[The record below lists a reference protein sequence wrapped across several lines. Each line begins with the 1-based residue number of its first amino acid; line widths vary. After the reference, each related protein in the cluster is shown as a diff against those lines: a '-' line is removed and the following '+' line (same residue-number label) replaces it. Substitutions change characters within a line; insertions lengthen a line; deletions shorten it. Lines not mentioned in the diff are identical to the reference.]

1 MDFNQILLFAGLG
14 LLAIVLLFAL
24 WGFLG
29 GLKRELRC
37 VAVFIVL
44 LVLSWLVFGD
54 QATLLNVKAGQQVA
68 EILGVQD
75 DSISTIWDA
84 ILVYAKSVIPNG
96 EGLLVEGK
104 ETYTLFYSVV
114 GAIFRAVG
122 LFAGTLVVLIVSPII
137 RLITHMIELIIRAAK
152 KKKPVEQAASEK
164 TVVSEKEQVVIST
177 GEESVEEAVVTKE
190 ANELVKKPAGKKRWW
205 GALAGSL
212 KGVFVVILV
221 CVPLSGICTV
231 LNTATPETKG
241 MISDLV
247 NGKEQQT
254 TSTDDPIEMI
264 FDFAKA
270 YDESGLGK
278 FANASSYFF
287 GKSFSESLFDDLLRI
302 ETKNQNISVS
312 EELITFIKAANALN
326 GKSNPEKWSIEELKT
341 ALNALK
347 KSKLLV
353 EGMPVAIEYGYEI
366 PAIQKALENAYQ
378 DSDYLSLRYINW
390 GKDLDAILD
399 AIVEA
404 YQLGI
409 FPLDQFNYLT
419 MNAEQVRNVVNVLAK
434 TELIQK
440 ILPIAINTGLSHEKV
455 VEWIGYQFVSGIED
469 IDWKKEL
476 NILVDMYATFQTL
489 GVTSFEGLDTN
500 ALIKDILNNV
510 GKTEALFEIINQ
522 ALEVELLKQIAVP
535 SGIEYASNIE
545 GFKKLLEDA
554 DQFGA
559 FSDLRFTMTIED
571 LKAVVAGVKTALPLI
586 DFSNY
591 PTIQVDYLNLDVAI
605 LHAVV
610 DQIFSTLD
618 EETKTSSLYDVVK
631 IGLAVGLNQAQVK
644 EIVGD
649 ALDQINFTEVNWK
662 QEFHAIVNI
671 YEEVQKFD
679 LKTIENVK
687 ENYNNILHD
696 ILNDSNQLDDLL
708 VMVHHIL
715 SLQIA
720 DLVVV
725 PVGIDYALHQEQIR
739 KLLEDAKQLE
749 AVEKLKE
756 TLTTDDLKKIVS
768 AVREAANLANFEE
781 FPNRVTVDYLH
792 LDATILR
799 SVVNKLFSSQRMNEI
814 INIAVTVGVS
824 IEKVQDMTKH
834 ALDNVDFSQVV
845 WDKELGQ
852 LVSLYETFLT
862 FGFESVE
869 EFQTKNW
876 IEIVQDILENADKFE
891 SANTFASQL
900 VDLQLY
906 KLAGTPTMQKFLDEF
921 IDQKANE
928 FGDIVDVNG
937 MSSEEWKEDLKDIL
951 DIAKAANEIKVLDN
965 LNPFVYQNLD
975 LTSDQAIANL
985 KLIVE
990 KALGLHI
997 LGDNQL
1003 KNKLVLASM
1012 RQFGWIE
1019 VLEEDAFQN
1028 VDWNNETIVILSLI
1042 DTYAKLIDVEGF
1054 DIYNL
1059 SSLTENIEQLLENDT
1074 FLDYVVEAL
1083 ENIVESQLVLTV
1095 LPNVLDKYLVPQIEK
1110 LETIDDSALIKD
1122 ILDHISSEELV
1133 NEVIKLVDV
1142 VKAAVDLNVLDIK
1155 NDGLHALALEQVDA
1169 MKTIVSGIFDSK
1181 IIQGFEGRIIRLLLK
1196 VSGLLD
1202 IEKDGDV
1209 YNQLIALD
1217 YTGEKDI
1224 LLSFIDEISN
1234 VLQDES
1240 FTLFNEQN
1248 QLILDLNFWAENENA
1263 QALVNGV
1270 KVLFGTYEDT
1280 NVSGSKL
1287 IEVLLPTIYD
1297 TYVEAKNI
1305 IPEDFKS
1312 IVEEL
1317 DVTNASGQTLAHD
1330 LRCLVYV
1337 LDQLVSVDAQTFL
1350 TKEGN
1355 IAINDQLSDALCNI
1369 IDALHDMELFWG
1381 HEEATLSWGVNYI
1394 ASLLKIELGAINEDF
1409 SNVDWQGQKAVYKN
1423 IITDIVALFKE
1434 NQVADVNA
1442 AIEIIQGILKGNHE
1456 YDTYVTDAN
1465 ATSILNI
1472 IDKIADVEVIDAIIP
1487 LGIKYGVKFLG
1498 EKGIQLD
1505 YIYELTNEQLV
1516 ADFHSLVTIA
1526 HKLVEDLSIVD
1537 YYLDREKG
1545 EMALPNESVVLS
1557 LVDDIYDLNL
1567 VQCANGR
1574 LAEAVYD
1581 KLIEL
1586 YAQDQVFELSKAD
1599 FDFRNINWTSEKEVI
1614 KELLAL
1620 GYDFFET
1627 ANVQTMY
1634 AVVNFFKDKWYTYPT
1649 VLTDE
1654 VGYIATEALRTLQQS
1669 QLVGNIIEKSFTY
1682 LVNLAN
1688 RSGQVPFSI
1697 DYLAQVSKEALI
1709 EDLGTLA
1716 NILDEAISFGAIE
1729 YFRTKNIQMV
1739 DLNKVADIF
1748 EHMYDLNIVQANESE
1763 LLFNAINYGLKLIND
1778 KWNDTLFVT
1787 DSQVKAIDVKQEF
1800 TLVAQIIRNVQRV
1813 LDKQDLRSITDIQEF
1828 ISGDAYKKEAFYDV
1842 ETGEILSD
1850 ILVEVVDSQIL
1861 QLVLVD
1867 VIDLVATQV
1876 KKFDLSF
1883 LKGALTK
1890 EEWVE
1895 DIRTVAKLIVP
1906 AIQAE
1911 LIKLVFGLDVK
1922 ELPLHMDIYS
1932 EMVPILGDLNLLNY
1946 KWADIATLATN
1957 QVLEAIKVE
1966 DRVESSLF
1974 EGIVFKDEVAS
1985 LVQAIQS
1992 LQQSFENASIVKVQ
2006 DVIDIMQYKAYK
2018 DAKYANEAVVNPL
2031 LDALDALLDTQTL
2044 QVVLPTVANV
2054 ARDQLTKNDATKDF
2068 AFVLEDLNQ
2077 VELVQDAKLLVAYLK
2092 DAVTVGALEY
2102 VTTQDIQNLNVEKI
2116 AEMVDGLY
2124 DFHMIQKHAPN
2135 LMNELFKLATKKVV
2149 ISFNVTLADF
2159 ETIQY
2164 QNEFSSLA
2172 EAILT
2177 IRPLMDSLEYTS
2189 LKDVMQIINNKD
2201 YQYRAFYKGAT
2212 LDALVDLARETLDL
2226 ETVALLLP
2234 DAFNYGL
2241 DQVKGVDVSF
2251 LKDAFTK
2258 EELVHDARQILLA
2271 VAPMDRAEMIDV
2283 MFGTKIEDTMLHFN
2297 DYEEIVTVV
2306 SELYILN
2313 KKWADIAALATNKI
2327 LEALKSSD
2335 RVESNLFEGIVFKDE
2350 ALQLVQVLENLDQT
2364 CLAANLSTV
2373 KNVIDIVKDGYYK
2386 DVKYANE
2393 AVVNPLLEA
2402 LEVLLD
2408 VQTVQV
2414 LLPTA
2419 TTHIITYL
2427 DTKHIQYVFMLEDLN
2442 QVELVQDAKLLVA
2455 YLKDAVTV
2463 GVLEYIT
2470 TKDIQNLNVEKI
2482 AEMVDGLYDFH
2493 MIQKHIVEL
2502 LSTVVETLDL
2512 AIKDIVID
2520 ITSQD
2525 LETVDY
2531 ALEFKQLAEVVRGVG
2546 SLMDSLEY
2554 TSLKDL
2560 TEMIK
2565 RKDYNANGFYTEA
2578 SVNAAANILDAV
2590 ANLQLAEIVLPSAID
2605 YAVVYAASKNLDL
2618 AFLQNG
2624 RYNGAL
2630 QVEDL
2635 KTMATIL
2642 PLVYELGITDYYF
2655 KQEGK
2660 DLDATIINAILDQV
2674 GKLNVAH
2681 LFYKDLLVLGVNKVY
2696 SLAKLDAKVTVED
2709 FNSVVFE
2716 TEIETFQK
2724 AVVAFKAMM
2733 DEKELSTIADVVAF
2747 FNDKTY
2753 AKAECYDVS
2762 MGYALATFV
2771 SEIADSKVVEVM
2783 LPVFFNYGLDQVK
2796 GVDVSFLKDVFTKE
2810 ELSSDLKQLSNAI
2823 VPIIRAEL
2831 VDVCLKAIQLEE
2843 MALHFNDYEEIVT
2856 VVSELHILNK
2866 KWADIAA
2873 LTTNKIL
2880 EALKSSD
2887 RVEASLF
2894 EGIIFKDEAPQ
2905 LVQALEEFKAAYV
2918 SSNVLTVKDIL
2929 DIFKNKNYKDEATLN
2944 RNVVNAFVNGVDQ
2957 AVEVKTLQVLLPTFA
2972 MHMAKFIGQKGFAME
2987 YLFIDATKEELVA
3000 DVHTLASMTRELL
3013 DYGMLEFMLFGGAID
3028 VSTADVINAAIDKM
3042 QTLHCMNHNEQNLL
3056 TALFDKLGINTTSMA
3071 LSTIDYKQT
3080 WAEVNEVVRIAYRV
3094 FNAKQADTLS
3104 QIKALFT
3111 KEFVQELWKVNEQ
3124 TDTYLDAMIDLAK
3137 LCSESELVE
3146 AIAFPVSEKYVKEDN
3161 KLFDLIGIHQIYNHP
3176 QEFTADLSAFA
3187 TTIESI
3193 RTLDL
3198 YKIVKEDA
3206 PYPFDR
3212 SDVVETVVN
3221 HLFGLYYFN
3230 NDGRLDAVI
3239 KAVDGLV
3246 SQDLSDITADGVNLK
3261 ADAPKII
3268 EMYSYFYNITQN
3280 KYWTINSNADV
3291 KNKNFNMQLL
3301 GQASFYEN
3309 TLDFILTYMDTTI
3322 YEKTGPAILLVSVP
3336 LMKKFAPQYYEA
3348 LDLEHLT
3355 LDVVEHDILYLE
3367 DIIFAMKEMDLT
3379 TTIENKAYFT
3389 EQMREMVTRIFDDVV
3404 ALDMLNGHME
3414 AVLTLIAKDFING
3427 KKIAGFEI
3435 AEDAFKF
3442 ETTIFELDKDDIKLV
3457 MNELYDLFARENI
3470 NNIEDVKAYIQQLM
3484 NKAGMK
3490 AFLSQE
3496 SNWVMMENIMNALS
3510 HMTLVQENGL
3520 AMMNNIVTPFIEQYS
3535 LTLGHASD
3543 LSMYTNEE
3551 FMEDLALATALV
3563 KALHQLDVVSI
3574 LNNQDIDYA
3583 NVDAVETILSSLAD
3597 MNYFKYHMDQ
3607 IINFVDRRSI
3617 LPFSIQALHSS
3628 EFDFAS
3634 DMRLF
3639 AQMYKDL
3646 VPYLTSKYNPFPTYK
3661 DIRAF
3666 MNSGFNITKDML
3678 SGTNQYRYNF
3688 VDAYDKLVQ
3697 TTTYQLLLP
3706 ELKEFVETKVP
3717 EKYRGVVAAV
3727 SFDGL
3732 TFAQVKEDALLSAT
3746 LVRTLVDFGIIDVVK
3761 NKDIPFTGQITS
3773 TLDAQTTE
3781 ITRTEALN
3789 NIVDYLE
3796 ALHCLDNRSEVLL
3809 EALETLGVITNEIDL
3824 SGVNWENEFTYLRTL
3839 ITEGIEVFESCGW
3852 NTVKEVYAYIKS
3864 LNRTNIQSEM
3874 KAMARLADTDSLAV
3888 VMETL
3893 DLSDAFNQ
3901 LFKPLYNRYVY
3912 HRLPISLSELGNL
3925 DEYTIADLDED
3936 MARVARI
3943 TRAVA
3948 QMDAVPGSI
3957 KDNVTKDECIIPAQT
3972 IIEEVFALN
3981 FVDQKKQ
3988 ELVHFANTFVGK
4000 IDMSDLD
4007 LTGVD
4012 LASDGKILSAYAKE
4026 ILMIVAKTGLLK
4038 VKLQHLGNTELMS
4051 AFVAL
4056 YHGAL
4061 DTNVFKAISSW
4072 GYEKYVLPKLENANL
4087 AHRLGIDEN
4096 SIEPLC
4102 QEFGVVL
4109 DALLDMGAFSNEGI
4123 DFTNPENT
4131 DRLFGV
4137 FTNVF
4142 DLSDKTMTPINKL
4155 KKNMY
4160 VLGKVDLVYPEG
4172 SLKVELKAIYH
4183 TMMKALDLV
4192 ERYGDQLKT
4201 DKYELLDDQSFQN
4214 EVTALVNQAFESK
4227 VLEQIAMPIADGI
4240 VRIFTKDIVEITI
4253 LEHMDSKTFVNTFL
4267 PDVFNIVEKANALG
4281 LFKKTIDYKN
4291 AQGIIDFA
4299 DIAVHSTSF
4308 APYLD
4313 QLMQYACYV
4322 VGIDIRDVDF
4332 SSVNWEMEYQGLA
4345 SALREMETVLPTIDI
4360 HDKSTMKNNAFLDA
4374 VANATPHMENSTILP
4389 LVARQFAEKLAQKL
4403 FGNRFNQY
4411 INRLYQ
4417 TSYTD
4422 EKLMSDYAHISDILK
4437 AVVDLGY
4444 FEGGLDYNDLD
4455 PILILA
4461 EEFFALEYT
4470 KGLEATLLNA
4480 VVKRVD
4486 ALKAYTF
4493 DFDAV
4498 QDWAAEQVVLM
4509 DALKEL
4515 VSLSKLMD
4523 INNVS
4528 SSALENKEIQAQ
4540 FVKVVDAMSKS
4551 LVGQQF
4557 LPQFYMDKV
4566 EPMLGNEDYR
4576 DIVDFTDPGFTPD
4589 KWAGEFE
4596 KLFEAYSKL
4605 QEVGYGTSK
4614 EITLQ
4619 DAKAIMLL
4627 MFGTREHKEDG
4638 LYAVTSKPQLWLTR
4652 FYDRGFFSLPNN
4664 AKVSIDTTD
4673 DRDWNDEAYQ
4683 MMDLLDQMMAFETSS
4698 GSTFDYNDVYACQ
4711 DEAQLKE
4718 FFATI
4723 NECVAV
4729 RTAVMCIVFNVI
4741 EENTTV
4747 QQQLEASGLL
4757 DTAFQ
4762 DEYDLYMNGTY
4773 VYNESYWTDAKVQQ
4787 FASIIARANAL

>member
-14 LLAIVLLFAL
+14 LLVIVLLFAL

-54 QATLLNVKAGQQVA
+54 QATLLNVKAGQRVA

-84 ILVYAKSVIPNG
+84 ILVYARSVVPNG
-96 EGLLVEGK
+96 EDLLVEGK

-114 GAIFRAVG
+114 GTIFRAVG
-122 LFAGTLVVLIVSPII
+122 LLAGTVVVLIISPII

-152 KKKPVEQAASEK
+152 QKKPIEQAASE
-164 TVVSEKEQVVIST
+164 TAVSEKEQVLIST

-231 LNTATPETKG
+231 LNTATPETRG

-326 GKSNPEKWSIEELKT
+326 GKSNPEKWSIEELQN

-366 PAIQKALENAYQ
+366 PVIQEALNNAYQ

-399 AIVEA
+399 AVVEA

-419 MNAEQVRNVVNVLAK
+419 MNAEQLRNVVNVLAK

-476 NILVDMYATFQTL
+476 NILVDMYANFQTF
-489 GVTSFEGLDTN
+489 GVTTFEGLDTN
-500 ALIKDILNNV
+500 AFIKDILNNA
-510 GKTEALFEIINQ
+510 GKTETLFEIINQ

-554 DQFGA
+554 DQFNA
-559 FSDLRFTMTIED
+559 FSSLRFDMTIED
-571 LKAVVAGVKTALPLI
+571 LKAVVAAIKTALPLI

-591 PTIQVDYLNLDVAI
+591 PTIEVDYLNLDVAI

-618 EETKTSSLYDVVK
+618 KETQTSSLYDVVK
-631 IGLAVGLNQAQVK
+631 IGLAIGLNQAQVK

-649 ALDQINFTEVNWK
+649 ALDQIDFKGINWK
-662 QEFHAIVNI
+662 QEFHDIVNI

-687 ENYNNILHD
+687 ENYNSILHD
-696 ILNDSNQLDDLL
+696 ILNDSNRLDDVL

-720 DLVVV
+720 DKVVV
-725 PVGIDYALHQEQIR
+725 PVGLDYALRQEQIR
-739 KLLEDAKQLE
+739 KLLEDANQLE
-749 AVEKLKE
+749 AVEKLKGE
-756 TLTTDDLKKIVS
+756 LTTDDLKQIVS
-768 AVREAANLANFEE
+768 AVREAANLANFKE
-781 FPNRVTVDYLH
+781 FPDRVTADYLH

-799 SVVNKLFSSQRMNEI
+799 SVVNKLFSTKKMHDI
-814 INIAVTVGVS
+814 VNIAVAVGVS
-824 IEKVQDMTKH
+824 IEKVQDITKH
-834 ALDNVDFSQVV
+834 ALDNVDFSKVEWQ
-845 WDKELGQ
+845 KEFGQ

-876 IEIVQDILENADKFE
+876 VDIVQDILEHTDKFE

-906 KLAGTPTMQKFLDEF
+906 QLAGTPTMQKFLDEW

-928 FGDIVDVNG
+928 FDDIVDVSG
-937 MSSEEWKEDLKDIL
+937 MTSEEWKDDLKDIL
-951 DIAKAANEIKVLDN
+951 DIAKATNEIKVLEN

-990 KALGLHI
+990 KALGLHL

-1019 VLEEDAFQN
+1019 ALEEEAFQN
-1028 VDWNNETIVILSLI
+1028 VDWNHETLVLLSLI

-1054 DIYNL
+1054 DIYDL
-1059 SSLTENIEQLLENDT
+1059 SSLSQNIEQLLENDT

-1083 ENIVESQLVLTV
+1083 ENIVESQVVLAI

-1110 LETIDDSALIKD
+1110 LETIDDSALIRD

-1133 NEVIKLVDV
+1133 NEVIQLVDV
-1142 VKAAVDLNVLDIK
+1142 VKAVVDLNVLDIK

-1209 YNQLIALD
+1209 YNQLVALD

-1224 LLSFIDEISN
+1224 LLSFIDEISD

-1240 FTLFNEQN
+1240 FSLFNEKN

-1263 QALVNGV
+1263 QTLVDGV
-1270 KVLFGTYEDT
+1270 KVLFGTYEDA
-1280 NVSGSKL
+1280 NASGSKL

-1297 TYVEAKNI
+1297 TYVEAKDI

-1317 DVTNASGQTLAHD
+1317 DLTNASGQTLVHD

-1337 LDQLVSVDAQTFL
+1337 LDQLVAVDAQSFL
-1350 TKEGN
+1350 TKGGN

-1369 IDALHDMELFWG
+1369 IDALHDMELFHG

-1434 NQVADVNA
+1434 NQVTDVNA

-1487 LGIKYGVKFLG
+1487 LGIKCGVKFLG
-1498 EKGIQLD
+1498 EQGIQLD

-1516 ADFHSLVTIA
+1516 DDFRSLVTID
-1526 HKLVEDLSIVD
+1526 HKLVEDAHIVD

-1545 EMALPNESVVLS
+1545 EMALPDESVVLS
-1557 LVDDIYDLNL
+1557 LVDDIYALNM

-1574 LAEAVYD
+1574 LAEVVYD
-1581 KLIEL
+1581 KLIAL
-1586 YAQDQVFELSKAD
+1586 YAQDQVFELSKDD
-1599 FDFRNINWTSEKEVI
+1599 FDFRNIDWASEKEII
-1614 KELLAL
+1614 KALLAL

-1634 AVVNFFKDKWYTYPT
+1634 ALTNFFKDKWYTYPT
-1649 VLTDE
+1649 VLTDG
-1654 VGYIATEALRTLQQS
+1654 VGYVATEALRTLQQS
-1669 QLVGNIIEKSFTY
+1669 QLVGNIIEKGFKY
-1682 LVNLAN
+1682 IVDLAN
-1688 RSGQVPFSI
+1688 RSGKVPFSI
-1697 DYLAQVSKEALI
+1697 DYLSQVSKEALM

-1716 NILDEAISFGAIE
+1716 NILDEAISFGAME
-1729 YFRTKNIQMV
+1729 YLRTKNIQMV
-1739 DLNKVADIF
+1739 DLNQAANIV
-1748 EHMYDLNIVQANESE
+1748 EQMYDLHVVQANESE

-1778 KWNDTLFVT
+1778 KWNDTLYVT
-1787 DSQVKAIDVKQEF
+1787 DSQVKTIDVKQEF
-1800 TLVAQIIRNVQRV
+1800 TLLAQIIRNAQRV
-1813 LDKQDLRSITDIQEF
+1813 LDKQDLRSITDIQAF
-1828 ISGDAYKKEAFYDV
+1828 ISGDTYKKEAFYDV
-1842 ETGEILSD
+1842 EMGEILSD
-1850 ILVEVVDSQIL
+1850 MVVQVVDSQIL

-1876 KKFDLSF
+1876 QKVDLSF
-1883 LKGALTK
+1883 LKGTLTK

-1895 DIRTVAKLIVP
+1895 DIRTAAKLIVP

-1911 LIKLVFGLDVK
+1911 LIQLVFGLDVK

-1932 EMVPILGDLNLLNY
+1932 EMVLVLGDLHLLNH
-1946 KWADIATLATN
+1946 KWADVATLATN
-1957 QVLEAIKVE
+1957 QVLGALKVE
-1966 DRVESSLF
+1966 DRVETSLF
-1974 EGIVFKDEVAS
+1974 EGIRFKDEVSS
-1985 LVQAIQS
+1985 LVQAIQAA
-1992 LQQSFENASIVKVQ
+1992 QQSFENAAIVKVK
-2006 DVIDIMQYKAYK
+2006 DAIDIMQYKAYK

-2031 LDALDALLDTQTL
+2031 LDALDALLDTQTI
-2044 QVVLPTVANV
+2044 QAVLPTAARVG
-2054 ARDQLTKNDATKDF
+2054 RDQLTKNNATKDF
-2068 AFVLEDLNQ
+2068 VFILDDLNQ
-2077 VELVQDAKLLVAYLK
+2077 LELVQDAKLLVAYLK

-2116 AEMVDGLY
+2116 AEMVEGLY

-2135 LMNELFKLATKKVV
+2135 LMYELFQLATKKVV
-2149 ISFNVTLADF
+2149 ISFDVTLADF

-2164 QNEFSSLA
+2164 QNEFASLA
-2172 EAILT
+2172 EAIVAV
-2177 IRPLMDSLEYTS
+2177 RPLMDSLEYTS
-2189 LKDVMQIINNKD
+2189 LKDVMKIVNNKD
-2201 YQYRAFYKGAT
+2201 YQYKAFYKGAT
-2212 LDALVDLARETLDL
+2212 LDALVEFAREVLDL
-2226 ETVALLLP
+2226 ETVAFLLP
-2234 DAFNYGL
+2234 DVFNYGV

-2251 LKDAFTK
+2251 LKGAFTK
-2258 EELVHDARQILLA
+2258 EELVQDARQILLA
-2271 VAPMDRAEMIDV
+2271 VAPMDRAEIIDV
-2283 MFGTKIEDTMLHFN
+2283 IFGTKIEDISLHFN
-2297 DYEEIVTVV
+2297 DYEEIVAAA
-2306 SELYILN
+2306 SELHILN

-2335 RVESNLFEGIVFKDE
+2335 TVEASLFEGIVFKDE
-2350 ALQLVQVLENLDQT
+2350 A
-2364 CLAANLSTV
+2364 
-2373 KNVIDIVKDGYYK
+2373 
-2386 DVKYANE
+2386 
-2393 AVVNPLLEA
+2393 
-2402 LEVLLD
+2402 
-2408 VQTVQV
+2408 
-2414 LLPTA
+2414 
-2419 TTHIITYL
+2419 
-2427 DTKHIQYVFMLEDLN
+2427 
-2442 QVELVQDAKLLVA
+2442 
-2455 YLKDAVTV
+2455 
-2463 GVLEYIT
+2463 
-2470 TKDIQNLNVEKI
+2470 
-2482 AEMVDGLYDFH
+2482 
-2493 MIQKHIVEL
+2493 
-2502 LSTVVETLDL
+2502 
-2512 AIKDIVID
+2512 
-2520 ITSQD
+2520 
-2525 LETVDY
+2525 
-2531 ALEFKQLAEVVRGVG
+2531 
-2546 SLMDSLEY
+2546 
-2554 TSLKDL
+2554 
-2560 TEMIK
+2560 
-2565 RKDYNANGFYTEA
+2565 
-2578 SVNAAANILDAV
+2578 
-2590 ANLQLAEIVLPSAID
+2590 
-2605 YAVVYAASKNLDL
+2605 
-2618 AFLQNG
+2618 
-2624 RYNGAL
+2624 
-2630 QVEDL
+2630 
-2635 KTMATIL
+2635 
-2642 PLVYELGITDYYF
+2642 
-2655 KQEGK
+2655 
-2660 DLDATIINAILDQV
+2660 
-2674 GKLNVAH
+2674 
-2681 LFYKDLLVLGVNKVY
+2681 
-2696 SLAKLDAKVTVED
+2696 
-2709 FNSVVFE
+2709 
-2716 TEIETFQK
+2716 
-2724 AVVAFKAMM
+2724 
-2733 DEKELSTIADVVAF
+2733 
-2747 FNDKTY
+2747 
-2753 AKAECYDVS
+2753 
-2762 MGYALATFV
+2762 
-2771 SEIADSKVVEVM
+2771 
-2783 LPVFFNYGLDQVK
+2783 
-2796 GVDVSFLKDVFTKE
+2796 
-2810 ELSSDLKQLSNAI
+2810 
-2823 VPIIRAEL
+2823 
-2831 VDVCLKAIQLEE
+2831 
-2843 MALHFNDYEEIVT
+2843 
-2856 VVSELHILNK
+2856 
-2866 KWADIAA
+2866 
-2873 LTTNKIL
+2873 
-2880 EALKSSD
+2880 
-2887 RVEASLF
+2887 
-2894 EGIIFKDEAPQ
+2894 PQ
-2905 LVQALEEFKAAYV
+2905 LIQALEEFKAAYV
-2918 SSNVLTVKDIL
+2918 ASNVLTVKDIL
-2929 DIFKNKNYKDEATLN
+2929 GIFKNKTYQDEATLN

-2972 MHMAKFIGQKGFAME
+2972 MHMAKFTGQKGFAME
-2987 YLFIDATKEELVA
+2987 YLFIDATTEELVA
-3000 DVHTLASMTRELL
+3000 DVHTLASISRELL

-3028 VSTADVINAAIDKM
+3028 VSTADVINAAINKM

-3056 TALFDKLGINTTSMA
+3056 TALFDKLGIDTTAMA
-3071 LSTIDYKQT
+3071 LSTIDYQQT
-3080 WAEVNEVVRIAYRV
+3080 WAEINEVVRIAYRI

-3111 KEFVQELWKVNEQ
+3111 KEFAQELWKVNEQ

-3146 AIAFPVSEKYVKEDN
+3146 AIAFPISEKYVKENN

-3176 QEFTADLSAFA
+3176 QEFTADLSALA

-3198 YKIVKEDA
+3198 YQIVKEDA

-3268 EMYSYFYNITQN
+3268 EMYSYFYNITRN

-3291 KNKNFNMQLL
+3291 KNNNFNMQLL

-3309 TLDFILTYMDTTI
+3309 ALDFILTYMDTTI
-3322 YEKTGPAILLVSVP
+3322 YEKTGPAILLVSLP

-3355 LDVVEHDILYLE
+3355 LDVVEHDIPYLE
-3367 DIIFAMKEMDLT
+3367 DIVFAMKEMDLT

-3414 AVLTLIAKDFING
+3414 AVLTLVAKDFING

-3442 ETTIFELDKDDIKLV
+3442 ETTVFALDKEDMKLV
-3457 MNELYDLFARENI
+3457 MNELYDLFAREHI
-3470 NNIEDVKAYIQQLM
+3470 NNIADAKAYIQQLM
-3484 NKAGMK
+3484 NKAGIK

-3496 SNWVMMENIMNALS
+3496 ANWIMMENIMDALTR
-3510 HMTLVQENGL
+3510 MTLVQENGL
-3520 AMMNNIVTPFIEQYS
+3520 AMMNNIITPYIEQYS

-3543 LSMYTNEE
+3543 VSMYTNEE
-3551 FMEDLALATALV
+3551 FMEDLALATSVV
-3563 KALHQLDVVSI
+3563 KALHQLDIVSI
-3574 LNNQDIDYA
+3574 LNNQNIDYA
-3583 NVDAVETILSSLAD
+3583 NVDAVEAILSSLAD

-3607 IINFVDRRSI
+3607 IIDFVDRRSI
-3617 LPFSIQALHSS
+3617 LPFSIQALHAS
-3628 EFDFAS
+3628 EFDFAG
-3634 DMRLF
+3634 DMNVF

-3646 VPYLTSKYNPFPTYK
+3646 VPYLTSKYNPFPTYQ

-3666 MNSGFNITKDML
+3666 MNSGFNITRDML
-3678 SGTNQYRYNF
+3678 SGTNQYRYQF
-3688 VDAYDKLVQ
+3688 VDAYDKFVQ

-3732 TFAQVKEDALLSAT
+3732 TFEQIKEDALLSAT

-3761 NKDIPFTGQITS
+3761 NKDIPFTGTITS
-3773 TLDAQTTE
+3773 TLNAQTTE
-3781 ITRTEALN
+3781 MTRTEALN
-3789 NIVDYLE
+3789 SIVDYLE
-3796 ALHCLDNRSEVLL
+3796 ALHCLADRSEVLL

-3824 SGVNWENEFTYLRTL
+3824 SGVNWDYEFAYLRTL
-3839 ITEGIEVFESCGW
+3839 ITEGIDVFASCGW
-3852 NTVKEVYAYIKS
+3852 HTVKEVYAYIKS
-3864 LNRTNIQSEM
+3864 LNRTNIQSEI

-3901 LFKPLYNRYVY
+3901 LFKPLYNRFVY
-3912 HRLPISLSELGNL
+3912 HRLPVSLGELGNL
-3925 DEYTIADLDED
+3925 DTYTVADLDED

-3957 KDNVTKDECIIPAQT
+3957 KDNVSKDECIIPAQT

-3988 ELVHFANTFVGK
+3988 ELVRFANTFVGE

-4012 LASDGKILSAYAKE
+4012 LASDGKVLSAYAKE
-4026 ILMIVAKTGLLK
+4026 ILTIVAQTGLLK
-4038 VKLQHLGNTELMS
+4038 VKLQHVGNTELMS
-4051 AFVAL
+4051 AVVAL
-4056 YHGAL
+4056 YQGAL

-4109 DALLDMGAFSNEGI
+4109 DALLDMGAFSNNGI
-4123 DFTNPENT
+4123 DFTNTENT

-4172 SLKVELKAIYH
+4172 SLKVELKAIYRA
-4183 TMMKALDLV
+4183 MMKALDIIT
-4192 ERYGDQLKT
+4192 RYGDQLKT
-4201 DKYELLDDQSFQN
+4201 EKYELFDDQTFQN

-4227 VLEQIAMPIADGI
+4227 VLEQISTPIADGI

-4253 LEHMDSKTFVNTFL
+4253 LEHMDSQTFVNTFL
-4267 PDVFNIVEKANALG
+4267 PDVFNIVEKANVLG

-4291 AQGIIDFA
+4291 AQGIIDLA

-4345 SALREMETVLPTIDI
+4345 SALREVENVLPTIDI

-4389 LVARQFAEKLAQKL
+4389 LVARQFAEKLSQKL
-4403 FGNRFNQY
+4403 FGDRFNQY
-4411 INRLYQ
+4411 INHLYQ

-4422 EKLMSDYAHISDILK
+4422 DKLMSDYARISDILK

-4444 FEGGLDYNDLD
+4444 FEGGLDYNYLD
-4455 PILILA
+4455 PILTLA

-4470 KGLEATLLNA
+4470 KGLEATLLHA

-4498 QDWAAEQVVLM
+4498 QDWTAEQVVLM

-4528 SSALENKEIQAQ
+4528 SSALEDKAVQAQ
-4540 FVKVVDAMSKS
+4540 FVKVVDAMSQS
-4551 LVGQQF
+4551 IVGQQF

-4589 KWAGEFE
+4589 KWASEFE
-4596 KLFEAYSKL
+4596 KLFVAYSKL

-4614 EITLQ
+4614 EIALQ
-4619 DAKAIMLL
+4619 DAKDIMVL
-4627 MFGTREHKEDG
+4627 MFGTREHQEEG
-4638 LYAVTSKPQLWLTR
+4638 LYTVTSRPQLWLTR
-4652 FYDRGFFSLPNN
+4652 FYNRGFFNFPNN

-4683 MMDLLDQMMAFETSS
+4683 IMDVLDQMMAFETTS

-4711 DEAQLKE
+4711 DETQLKE
-4718 FFATI
+4718 FFTTI

-4757 DTAFQ
+4757 DTEFQ
-4762 DEYDLYMNGTY
+4762 AEYDSYVNGTY
-4773 VYNESYWTDAKVQQ
+4773 VYNEAYWTDAKVQQ